1 MDIFWTVR
9 LHALWWL
16 TTKHSRRIDGSGAVG
31 GLERLSVHLIVL
43 AMSVITTVVAG
54 CQWASKLGVFGT
66 RSADWKAELASPRR
80 YHSGLWRSLGALALL
95 LGRAA
100 GVTVQAASPTEC
112 REFADQCDRF
122 AKEAKTERHRI
133 PLVMFCKHSLQSASH
148 YFVEPRYEAARH
160 EHCRR

>member
-1 MDIFWTVR
+1 MSERARKGARHTPLCGTSGTCLWHLSRCVPLTSCAAWTR
-9 LHALWWL
+9 RDKCPAL
-16 TTKHSRRIDGSGAVG
+16 SR
-31 GLERLSVHLIVL
+31 SVPL
-43 AMSVITTVVAG
+43 
-54 CQWASKLGVFGT
+54 
-66 RSADWKAELASPRR
+66 
-80 YHSGLWRSLGALALL
+80 RSLGALALL